1 MEEEPEILTLFEVQY
16 ADLMLLASDSTL
28 DSSSDI
34 SSAERQRLDSIS
46 STIMK
51 TLGPTG
57 QGLLSITGVPNSSIL
72 RSKMLP
78 LARNLALIN
87 HDDRKRILK
96 EHRLGSDVPLKSLD
110 RFVSSFGMKLEYSL
124 GKDGLQNERS
134 PKGDLNVKLEQVFA
148 GKERDE
154 FEDFGET
161 LEQLGQVMVDI
172 GIRLARVCD
181 RAIGGQELEQSLKE
195 SSTAKGRL
203 IHYHSTLDNLIM
215 KENEAGRRKVTTKVC
230 PKHDR
235 KRGPCDP
242 PPPASETWQLNT
254 NQTEADLMTCQS
266 NLWQQWHYDYGI
278 FTILTDPLFISS
290 CGSVQTPKERNGIAT
305 FDEHKVESPVGHTCL
320 QVLDTYMDKQV
331 SVKSS
336 PESFIIQV
344 GESADILS
352 KGKLRATL
360 HSVSRP
366 RKVGNVS
373 RETFVVFLQ
382 PAWSKIFTPQN
393 DSGSAQRFIVG
404 DHGLSRYANDNTCR
418 KQTTSKLVEDILNTI
433 PPLSLRLK
441 DGMTFAEFSRETTK
455 QYYGGSG
462 LQSNR

>member
-1 MEEEPEILTLFEVQY
+1 MEEEPAILTLFEVQY
-16 ADLMLLASDSTL
+16 SDLMLLASDSTL
-28 DSSSDI
+28 DSSSDL

-51 TLGPTG
+51 ALGPTG
-57 QGLLSITGVPNSSIL
+57 PGLLSIAGVPNSSIL
-72 RSKMLP
+72 RRKMLP
-78 LARNLALIN
+78 LARKLALLN

-110 RFVSSFGMKLEYSL
+110 RVVSSFAVKLEYSQ
-124 GKDGLQNERS
+124 GKDSLQNERS
-134 PKGDLNVKLEQVFA
+134 PKGDLNAKLEQDFA
-148 GKERDE
+148 AKGQDE

-161 LEQLGQVMVDI
+161 LEQLGQVMVDL

-203 IHYHSTLDNLIM
+203 IHYHSALDNLIM
-215 KENEAGRRKVTTKVC
+215 KENEAGRRKVTAKVR

-235 KRGPCDP
+235 KRGPCD
-242 PPPASETWQLNT
+242 PPASETWQLNT
-254 NQTEADLMTCQS
+254 NQTEADLMTGQS

-290 CGSVQTPKERNGIAT
+290 CGSIQTSKERNGIAP
-305 FDEHKVESPVGHTCL
+305 FDEHEVESPVGHTCL

-360 HSVSRP
+360 HWCFQAK
-366 RKVGNVS
+366 KVGNVS
-373 RETFVVFLQ
+373 RENFVVFLQ

-404 DHGLSRYANDNTCR
+404 DHGLSANDNTCR

>member
-1 MEEEPEILTLFEVQY
+1 MEEEPEILTLSLFEVQY

-28 DSSSDI
+28 DSSSDL

-57 QGLLSITGVPNSSIL
+57 PGLLSITGVPNSSIL
-72 RSKMLP
+72 RRKMLP
-78 LARNLALIN
+78 LARKLALLN
-87 HDDRKRILK
+87 RDDRKRILK

-110 RFVSSFGMKLEYSL
+110 RVVSSFSMKLEYSL
-124 GKDGLQNERS
+124 GKDGLQNKRS
-134 PKGDLNVKLEQVFA
+134 PKGDLNAKLEQVFA
-148 GKERDE
+148 GKGRDE

-161 LEQLGQVMVDI
+161 LEQLGQVMVDL

-203 IHYHSTLDNLIM
+203 IHYHSALDNLIM
-215 KENEAGRRKVTTKVC
+215 KENEAGRRKVTAKVRL
-230 PKHDR
+230 KHDR

-242 PPPASETWQLNT
+242 SASETWHFNT
-254 NQTEADLMTCQS
+254 NQTEADLMTGQS
-266 NLWQQWHYDYGI
+266 NLWQQWHYDYVI

-290 CGSVQTPKERNGIAT
+290 CGSIQSSKERNGIAP
-305 FDEHKVESPVGHTCL
+305 FDEHEVESPVGHTCL

-336 PESFIIQV
+336 PKSFIIQV

-360 HSVSRP
+360 HCVSRP
-366 RKVGNVS
+366 IKVGNVS

-382 PAWSKIFTPQN
+382 TAWSKIFTPQN
-393 DSGSAQRFIVG
+393 DSGSAQRFMVG

>member
-1 MEEEPEILTLFEVQY
+1 MEEEPAILTLFEVQY
-16 ADLMLLASDSTL
+16 SDLMLLASDSTL
-28 DSSSDI
+28 DSSSDL

-51 TLGPTG
+51 ALGPTG
-57 QGLLSITGVPNSSIL
+57 PGLLSIAGVPNSSIL
-72 RSKMLP
+72 RRKMLP
-78 LARNLALIN
+78 LARKLALLN

-110 RFVSSFGMKLEYSL
+110 RVVSSFAVKLEYSQ
-124 GKDGLQNERS
+124 GKDSLQNERS
-134 PKGDLNVKLEQVFA
+134 PKGDLNAKLEQDFA
-148 GKERDE
+148 AKGRDE

-161 LEQLGQVMVDI
+161 LEQLGQVMVDL
-172 GIRLARVCD
+172 GIRLARV
-181 RAIGGQELEQSLKE
+181 
-195 SSTAKGRL
+195 TAKVR
-203 IHYHSTLDNLIM
+203 
-215 KENEAGRRKVTTKVC
+215 

-235 KRGPCDP
+235 KRGPCD
-242 PPPASETWQLNT
+242 PPASETWQLNT
-254 NQTEADLMTCQS
+254 NQTEADLMTGQS

-290 CGSVQTPKERNGIAT
+290 CGSIQTSKERNGIAP
-305 FDEHKVESPVGHTCL
+305 FDEHEVESPVGHTCL

-360 HSVSRP
+360 HCVSRP

-373 RETFVVFLQ
+373 RENFVVFLQ

-404 DHGLSRYANDNTCR
+404 DHGLSANDNTCR